1 MTTNLAERDTAV
13 DDVATSSTDV
23 PEAIET
29 VPEQRQY
36 PYLELDVDPRTLRAE
51 GNSRVVGDIREKNPE
66 LVDSVAK
73 HGLDPM
79 VSIVNV
85 APGLDGVLEV
95 QVGFHRTAAAVA
107 VKEVE
112 NPDLTIPVMVHAPGT
127 TRDLLIAQII
137 ENLHRLGYTQ
147 SEEASAYEQLALTG
161 LDDDAISHVL
171 SKPVERIKAGRAVA
185 ASPRTIQAANE
196 LLPETDL
203 LVLAQLKEFEDN
215 EEDYLTLVRYLR
227 DNPGNFDWKLA
238 QVREDRR
245 QRALRAEEEQRLIDL
260 GYAIVA
266 KSWDR
271 PEGSAL
277 LEDLC
282 TGEDQTPLDPVDHT
296 SCPGRGAAVRLLYGR
311 ELEITEL
318 CMDYEKY
325 GHHTRASV
333 QIATAETQ
341 LRADGITI
349 ADPDAEGVANLWNL
363 FADGQAEQSLTPE
376 EHAGCPGHA
385 AYAEDDL
392 EETAADIVYVC
403 TDPDAHGHVRRGG
416 GQVEPD
422 RAYKAA
428 EAKRAAKNN
437 EAWRKAKQERRAW
450 LVKLFTAWSRR
461 KPADLPKRVHHWLA
475 LAEVLA
481 SDFLSDA
488 APKHSY
494 ACQLL
499 KIAEPKGTSRA
510 ENPLVKRLRQKN
522 CTETQAVLIRLA
534 QVIGACEE
542 HWDRA
547 YTDKSADSSWR
558 SPSEDTKFYFE
569 LLEALEFPLSSV
581 ERLVNNPELDQAEW
595 PHLVPASETTDDAT
609 GAQDDDAS
617 GTEAEAA

>member
-13 DDVATSSTDV
+13 DDVATPATTVD
-23 PEAIET
+23 EAT
-29 VPEQRQY
+29 TTAAEQRQY
-36 PYLELDVDPRTLRAE
+36 PYIEYKIDPRDLRAD
-51 GNSRVVGDIREKNPE
+51 GNSRVVGDIRQKKPE
-66 LVDSVAK
+66 LVASVAK
-73 HGLDPM
+73 RGLDPM

-85 APGLDGVLEV
+85 APGPDGVLEV

-127 TRDLLIAQII
+127 TRETLIAQII
-137 ENLHRLGYTQ
+137 ENLHREDYTQ
-147 SEEASAYEQLALTG
+147 AEEAKVYEQLALTG
-161 LDDDAISHVL
+161 LDDDAIADEL
-171 SKPVERIKAGRAVA
+171 SKPVERIKAGRVVA

-215 EEDYLTLVRYLR
+215 DEDYLTVVRCLR
-227 DNPGNFDWKLA
+227 ENPGNFEWKLG

-260 GYAIVA
+260 GYAIVE

-271 PEGSAL
+271 PAGSAL

-282 TGEDQTPLDPVDHT
+282 TGEDQTPLDPADHT
-296 SCPGRGAAVRLLYGR
+296 DCPGRGAAVRLLYGR
-311 ELEITEL
+311 ELDITEL
-318 CMDYEKY
+318 CMDYAKY

-333 QIATAETQ
+333 QIAAAETQ

-349 ADPDAEGVANLWNL
+349 ADPDAEGVAKLWNL
-363 FADGQAEQSLTPE
+363 FADGQAEKSLTPE

-392 EETAADIVYVC
+392 DQPAADIVYVC

-416 GQVEPD
+416 AQVEPD

-428 EAKRAAKNN
+428 EVKRAGKNN
-437 EAWRKAKQERRAW
+437 EAWRKAKEERRAW
-450 LVKLFTAWSRR
+450 LVKFFTGWSKR
-461 KPADLPKRVHHWLA
+461 KAADLPKRVHHWLA

-499 KIAEPKGTSRA
+499 KIAEPKGNSRA
-510 ENPLVKRLRQKN
+510 ANPLVTKLRQKN

-542 HWDRA
+542 HWNRA
-547 YTDKSADSSWR
+547 YTENADASWR

-569 LLEALEFPLSSV
+569 LLEALEFPLSPV
-581 ERLVNNPELDQAEW
+581 ERLVNNPELDHAEW
-595 PHLVPASETTDDAT
+595 PHLAPAAETADGAT
-609 GAQDDDAS
+609 GAQNDDAS
-617 GTEAEAA
+617 EAEAA